1 MSGRYAAPPPRSK
14 KHTAHLQKVKRMRM
28 FIPPSDAG
36 LPTEPWWALPQTREE
51 FYARLAQE
59 ASRMALSRFGRTQ
72 LQTPET
78 T

>member
-1 MSGRYAAPPPRSK
+1 MSGRYAAPPPRTK
-14 KHTAHLQKVKRMRM
+14 KHKTHLEKVKRMRM

-36 LPTEPWWALPQTREE
+36 LPTSSWWATAKPEHFTATAQT
-51 FYARLAQE
+51 AAP
-59 ASRMALSRFGRTQ
+59 RMALSRFGRTQ